1 MSVEDNLIFPGY
13 KNTVKFDLNSFY
25 VMGKSSRGL
34 AFRQP
39 VTSLM
44 LVGFATPHE
53 AYWLKPNTPKT
64 SNVF

>member
-13 KNTVKFDLNSFY
+13 RNTVKFDLNSFY
-25 VMGKSSRGL
+25 VMRKSSHGL
-34 AFRQP
+34 GFRQP

-44 LVGFATPHE
+44 PVGFAMPHE
-53 AYWLKPNTPKT
+53 AYWLKPNIPET